1 MGQFPPFLCRGPFT
15 CTVNASQSISGA
27 NHETHRRRCR
37 NRRSRT
43 HRVFIRTCCASDP
56 AGQHDGPDSE
66 PHGDNRA
73 HRSTGGANDRGD
85 PSARVGAD
93 RSADSDSTASS
104 NDRTDHAP
112 YRRSTIAYRH
122 AGANAYRHPHD
133 GTQPPENCGRR
144 DPGRPA
150 GLRSRRLEALD
161 GLRQR
166 LPDARQEVLVAE
178 SRTTVS
184 YKTDRGCRVSAGQ
197 WLEPYTGTVVT
208 DPSTLDVDHMVP
220 LGNAHASGAWR
231 WSPERREQYANY
243 LDDPQHLIAVTASAN
258 RSKGARGPQNWKPD
272 DRSYWCQYAV
282 DWVTIKDDWDLTA
295 TASEFAALSDM
306 LSTCDVPH

>member
-43 HRVFIRTCCASDP
+43 HRVFIRTCCPSDP

-73 HRSTGGANDRGD
+73 HRSNGGANDRGD

-104 NDRTDHAP
+104 TTEPTTPPTDVP
-112 YRRSTIAYRH
+112 
-122 AGANAYRHPHD
+122 
-133 GTQPPENCGRR
+133 QPPTATPVPTPTAIHTTELNLLKIAVAEIPADLPDYYR
-144 DPGRPA
+144 DDWKHWTN
-150 GLRSRRLEALD
+150 SD
-161 GLRQR
+161 GDCQ
-166 LPDARQEVLVAE
+166 DARQEVLVAE
-178 SRTTVS
+178 SRASVA
-184 YKTDRGCRVSAGQ
+184 YRTDRQCRVSAGE
-197 WLEPYTGTVVT
+197 WLAPYTNTVVT
-208 DPSTLDVDHMVP
+208 DPCKLDVDHMVP

-231 WSPERREQYANY
+231 WSPERREQYAN
-243 LDDPQHLIAVTASAN
+243 
-258 RSKGARGPQNWKPD
+258 
-272 DRSYWCQYAV
+272 
-282 DWVTIKDDWDLTA
+282 
-295 TASEFAALSDM
+295 
-306 LSTCDVPH
+306 